1 MRPRLM
7 MSWWNCVAKEEKR
20 QERPVTRPP
29 VTAVRR
35 VDLWR
40 QRETEAGASTSD
52 TAVHSGDSQP
62 GTRGSVSAA
71 DDPSVSQSVFT
82 ITEKAP
88 TLLQPSP
95 G

>member
-1 MRPRLM
+1 M

-71 DDPSVSQSVFT
+71 DDSSVFT
-82 ITEKAP
+82 LGFHKHGEGP
-88 TLLQPSP
+88 YYNLLLVESTY
-95 G
+95 

>member
-1 MRPRLM
+1 M

-35 VDLWR
+35 VDLCR

-62 GTRGSVSAA
+62 GTRGSVSAY
-71 DDPSVSQSVFT
+71 DPSVSQSVLA
-82 ITEKAP
+82 ITDKAP
-88 TLLQPSP
+88 SSDFSCTY
-95 G
+95 